1 MINWKPCMLSLLKRD
16 ACWNTGSKLLRS
28 LALMQTVVIW
38 IVFTYWLCD
47 VDRCWG
53 LHAVAENKSVVNIWH
68 PVAWR
73 VWWQI
78 LHDIATLCGLIT
90 CHYCPLWHK
99 KNLFL
104 LACPPPTLPY
114 IGCVT
119 QLLQWVSCQEK
130 NATVMLLICAAVG
143 SGTPALPCLEYSQH
157 VIQSLPTQHSWQ
169 YDVKMHWPGSWCA
182 EIFVVL

>member
-28 LALMQTVVIW
+28 LALMQRVVIW
-38 IVFTYWLCD
+38 IVFTYRLCD
-47 VDRCWG
+47 VDRRWG

-99 KNLFL
+99 KKFVSIGLSTTH
-104 LACPPPTLPY
+104 LALYWLCNTAVAMSIMSGEKCNSDASHL
-114 IGCVT
+114 C
-119 QLLQWVSCQEK
+119 SCR
-130 NATVMLLICAAVG
+130 
-143 SGTPALPCLEYSQH
+143 
-157 VIQSLPTQHSWQ
+157 
-169 YDVKMHWPGSWCA
+169 
-182 EIFVVL
+182 